1 MYPGVNPVPAA
12 NSMPQPMRQ
21 TRRNCSCDV
30 SLFLLYMVHLQ
41 RTEERLVT
49 QNSFGTHSVFF
60 TLTSICAF
68 SNNNPYNCVA
78 GFSED
83 IETRLYRCFVG
94 HFQSTV
100 LRGFLCQNCLSPL
113 WKGWVS
119 LIPCETCS
127 ARMFVSIPLV
137 KPPGQGELNIELQSL
152 SLMKSGKFLH
162 PIVVEGLEVSNVNS
176 VEMRVLMKLFNIP
189 TGKTIGKDLIGFWSS
204 VLRRGIDGF
213 GASYDAL
220 AAFLKLT
227 KLNFQYDHT
236 QPIQETNRQLRSFI
250 QYLTPIRVTFIEG
263 NHRIELATKL
273 FYGFPIIPGEQ
284 PEPLPNPKSP
294 FCLSI
299 PQIIVTYGVTNRENK
314 IDTNLVD
321 ALLRRSSITQA
332 QKQNTFETGWGSMI
346 CGIVEKFNTLGPH
359 AAKCNYLEELLDNK
373 FKQKFG
379 KDGHEHV
386 LEPKTAAMFNFV
398 LDQMWLRMPA
408 AANLPRAQDNSDRI
422 LTRSELNSLIQP
434 SNARKTKWLTV
445 EPQPISTV
453 STVNILAF
461 TQFECLNNSVLQ
473 FNFYF

>member
-1 MYPGVNPVPAA
+1 MD
-12 NSMPQPMRQ
+12 
-21 TRRNCSCDV
+21 C
-30 SLFLLYMVHLQ
+30 
-41 RTEERLVT
+41 
-49 QNSFGTHSVFF
+49 FF
-60 TLTSICAF
+60 YSI
-68 SNNNPYNCVA
+68 
-78 GFSED
+78 
-83 IETRLYRCFVG
+83 
-94 HFQSTV
+94 
-100 LRGFLCQNCLSPL
+100 
-113 WKGWVS
+113 
-119 LIPCETCS
+119 
-127 ARMFVSIPLV
+127 

-152 SLMKSGKFLH
+152 SLMKSGNFLH

-189 TGKTIGKDLIGFWSS
+189 TGTTIGKDLIGFWSS
-204 VLRRGIDGF
+204 ILRRGIDGF

-227 KLNFQYDHT
+227 KLNFQYDNT

-273 FYGFPIIPGEQ
+273 FYGFPIISGEE